1 VGASYLGFHKDY
13 MDLELGDHA
22 KQVGVLGAHM
32 ERANIDWVLCWHS
45 SYTFDL
51 VEDIGCL
58 QENK

>member
-1 VGASYLGFHKDY
+1 

-32 ERANIDWVLCWHS
+32 ERANIGSVLCWNL

-51 VEDIGCL
+51 VEDKCCL